1 MENPVK
7 SGCMKPMRHV
17 IPVFA
22 LLLVVA
28 IAKAVPPPRLAK
40 GPVPVPV
47 PNIVLAKQL
56 NARFILP
63 KNGMPGTVTIPS
75 KNPRRAIMEE
85 HLLTRS
91 GEMFRGKFLGYDPA
105 QGLKWSHPDF
115 LPKVIHFLPNRV
127 SRLNFKVGPLPTHA
141 KHHNCQ
147 LELANGD
154 TIAGDLVRMEN
165 GKLIMNTWYAGELS
179 INTAHIKSLKPG
191 FSTSKVFFE
200 GPKDAKNWIFNNGQN
215 GGFQLGKVIP
225 QLPLG
230 QQKQL
235 RERAAQAAKGPTW
248 KFADG
253 AFEST
258 SSNSMVGRQMK
269 ETPDRSSTEFDVEW
283 TGSLNLYI
291 NFLTD
296 SLTSYSMCN
305 GYCLR
310 LTQSYVYL
318 YRYNFNNN
326 AGRGGRV
333 GNNVRVNLANLQGNA
348 HVALKMDATKKN
360 IALLI
365 NGTVIQKWENLGKF
379 PSEGNGLLFTSRTT
393 SRMKLSRIRVTD
405 WNGNLPEAKAKA
417 KSGPK
422 EDYVLLNNADHI
434 TGELIGIADGKLQF
448 KSDFGEMAIGL
459 EKVGVIHRA
468 RERVKAIP
476 TTTGMARAIFKGK
489 GSMAMNITGWKDG
502 KVTATSPIFGEA
514 SFDAEVFQSI
524 DFTGKNTR
532 QASTNL
538 PNPNSRGIEKG
549 VRIPLQF
556 QQRALPVPRRLK
568 VPQALRFEL
577 NVRPQPKAPEI
588 KPRR

>member
-1 MENPVK
+1 MANPVK
-7 SGCMKPMRHV
+7 SGCMTPMRRV
-17 IPVFA
+17 IPIFA

-40 GPVPVPV
+40 GPAPVPV
-47 PNIVLAKQL
+47 PNIALAKQL
-56 NARFILP
+56 NARFIP
-63 KNGMPGTVTIPS
+63 PQNGIPGTVTIPS

-91 GEMFRGKFLGYDPA
+91 GETFRGKFLGYDPA
-105 QGLKWSHPDF
+105 QGLKWAHPDF

-127 SRLNFKVGPLPTHA
+127 SLLNFKVGPLPNHA

-147 LELANGD
+147 IELSNGD

-165 GKLIMNTWYAGELS
+165 EKLILNTWYAGELA

-191 FSTSKVFFE
+191 FSSAKVFFE
-200 GPKDAKNWIFNNGQN
+200 GPKNTKNWTFNNGQN
-215 GGFQLGKVIP
+215 GGLPLRMIP
-225 QLPLG
+225 QLPLE
-230 QQKQL
+230 QQRQL
-235 RERAAQAAKGPTW
+235 KERAAQAAKGPTW
-248 KFADG
+248 KLTDG
-253 AFEST
+253 VFEST
-258 SSNSMVGRQMK
+258 TSNSMVGRQMK
-269 ETPDRSSTEFDVEW
+269 EMPARSSTEFDVEW
-283 TGSLNLYI
+283 TGSLNLYV

-310 LTQSYVYL
+310 LTQSYIYL

-333 GNNVRVNLANLQGNA
+333 GNNVRVNLASLQGNA
-348 HVALKMDATKKN
+348 HIALKMDAKKKT
-360 IALLI
+360 IALFI
-365 NGTVIQKWENLGKF
+365 NDILIQKWENLGDF
-379 PSEGNGLLFTSRTT
+379 PSDENGLLFTSRTT
-393 SRMKLSRIRVTD
+393 SRMKLSHIRVTD
-405 WNGNLPEAKAKA
+405 WNGNLPEANAKA
-417 KSGPK
+417 KSEPK
-422 EDYVLLNNADHI
+422 NDYVLLNNADHI
-434 TGELIGIADGKLQF
+434 TGELTSIADGKLQL

-459 EKVGVIHRA
+459 EKIGVIHRA
-468 RERVKAIP
+468 TERVKAIP
-476 TTTGMARAIFKGK
+476 TTTGMARAIFKGG

-524 DFTGKNTR
+524 DFTGKNTQ
-532 QASTNL
+532 QASTVT
-538 PNPNSRGIEKG
+538 PSINPILIKKGIR
-549 VRIPLQF
+549 VPLQLR
-556 QQRALPVPRRLK
+556 QRALPVPRPGK

-577 NVRPQPKAPEI
+577 KVRPDPKAPQV